1 MVEYIFGRYLVAAD
15 KISEDQLSAVI
26 EKMDSVRVKLGL
38 IAVAEGLMS
47 LKQAEE
53 VNRLQAT
60 MDKRFGDIAVEKG
73 YLTDDQVSRML
84 KLQGNTYLA
93 FAQAIIDTGYLT
105 LEEMDGFLEKYRKD
119 NGLSLTE
126 LDAIKSDDVERIV
139 PLMMPEE
146 CKEYEEM
153 VSLFIRSMIRLIDRH
168 ASMEKA
174 EMVSTK
180 DCSALAVQKMQGNGT
195 MAVFVSEGNGGL
207 KFAASKYGQ
216 MEFDELDEDALD
228 SAGEILNCV
237 DGLFATSESKNG
249 RFWELLPQQYS
260 LAGIEL
266 PEAKAC
272 KIPVCVNNMM
282 FDFIISKWA

>member
-1 MVEYIFGRYLVAAD
+1 MVEYILGRYLVSAG
-15 KISEDQLSAVI
+15 KISEEQLSTVI

-93 FAQAIIDTGYLT
+93 FAQAIVDTGYLT
-105 LEEMDGFLEKYRKD
+105 LEEIDGFLENYRKD

-139 PLMMPEE
+139 PLMMTEE

-153 VSLFIRSMIRLIDRH
+153 VSLFIRSMIRLVDRH
-168 ASMEKA
+168 ASMGKA
-174 EMVSTK
+174 EVVSTK
-180 DCSALAVQKMQGNGT
+180 DCVALAVQKMQGNGT
-195 MAVFVSEGNGGL
+195 MAVFVSEGSGGL
-207 KFAASKYGQ
+207 RFAASKYGQ

-260 LAGIEL
+260 LDGIEL

-282 FDFIISKWA
+282 FDFMISKWV